1 MIKHTVLGID
11 MGATNIRAGVVAD
24 GKIAACHS
32 IEVNRQGTDMDVVE
46 QIFGMAKEL
55 QMFKYKAIG
64 VGVPSVVDE
73 KRGIVYDVQNLPAWK
88 EVHLKQLLEEEFCVP
103 AFINNDANCFAL
115 GEKYFGKGIGYEHIV
130 GVTVGSGMG
139 AGLILN
145 GRLYSGSNCGAGEVG
160 MLSYRDGVMEYYS
173 SGQFFQRMH
182 GLKGKNVFD
191 LALLGDA
198 MALKMFDEFGTHMAK
213 AIENIIYAYDPE
225 IIIIG
230 GSLKNAYPFYQA
242 SMFRALESFPYRQS
256 VQKLKIEISDTENIA
271 VLGAAALALSSIIKY

>member
-1 MIKHTVLGID
+1 MMQTVLGID
-11 MGATNIRAGVVAD
+11 MGATNIRVGVVVD
-24 GKIAACHS
+24 GKLAACHS
-32 IEVNRQGTDMDVVE
+32 TEVNRQGTEMDVVE
-46 QIFGMAKEL
+46 QIFGLANEL
-55 QMFKYKAIG
+55 MMFKYKAIG

-73 KRGIVYDVQNLPAWK
+73 KKGIVYDVQNLPSWK
-88 EVHLKQLLEEEFCVP
+88 EVHLKQLLEAKFGVP

-115 GEKYFGKGIGYEHIV
+115 GEKYFGKGKGYEHIV

-145 GRLYSGSNCGAGEVG
+145 GRLYSGRNCGAGEIG

-182 GLKGKNVFD
+182 HLKGKNVFD
-191 LALLGDA
+191 LALLGDEK
-198 MALKMFDEFGTHMAK
+198 ALEIFDEFGTHMAK

-225 IIIIG
+225 MIVIG

-242 SMFRALESFPYRQS
+242 SMHRVLQSFPYRHSIQNI
-256 VQKLKIEISDTENIA
+256 KIEISDTENIA